1 MSDLGI
7 CAIVLQEE
15 NGKKMPVHT
24 LAGNSNKGKDHM
36 RSLKRNA

>member
-15 NGKKMPVHT
+15 NGKKVPVAY
-24 LAGNSNKGKDHM
+24 AGRKLKGKDHM